1 MCCGYLILFRPFFHL
16 GKVLKGPQ
24 IGTSALFI
32 LLPRGSLSPLISFFL
47 PGTIFFAPHPF
58 LGETLSVGQRYAEK
72 MPAPHYDNPKWH
84 LAPMKI
90 DFLLLPY
97 CLFMALISVII
108 YEVSRNWFNCLGDHL
123 QEVSFVRYM
132 STGQAQ
138 WAPDGEFKQ
147 RWLHLSVHPGD
158 AINNNRKKQIATFNI
173 YTSKMMK
180 EWFNEEL

>member
-1 MCCGYLILFRPFFHL
+1 MKKFIVKPFLAANFDLKSFVLCCGCLILLLAFFHL

-24 IGTSALFI
+24 MGTSELFI

-47 PGTIFFAPHPF
+47 PGTKLLLFSLLILFW
-58 LGETLSVGQRYAEK
+58 GRRYQLVIDR
-72 MPAPHYDNPKWH
+72 PAPHYDNPKCH

-97 CLFMALISVII
+97 CLFMAWISVII
-108 YEVSRNWFNCLGDHL
+108 YEVSKNWFNCLGDHL

-158 AINNNRKKQIATFNI
+158 SIK
-173 YTSKMMK
+173 
-180 EWFNEEL
+180 

>member
-1 MCCGYLILFRPFFHL
+1 MLWLFNTTSCFFPSRKGSQRPTDGNFWTFYSAATRL
-16 GKVLKGPQ
+16 FEPSNFVLSSWHE
-24 IGTSALFI
+24 TRFV
-32 LLPRGSLSPLISFFL
+32 
-47 PGTIFFAPHPF
+47 FAPHPF
-58 LGETLSVGQRYAEK
+58 LGKTLSVGHRLAEK
-72 MPAPHYDNPKWH
+72 MPAPHYDNPKCH

-147 RWLHLSVHPGD
+147 RWVHLSVHPGD
-158 AINNNRKKQIATFNI
+158 
-173 YTSKMMK
+173 SMK
-180 EWFNEEL
+180 